1 MVRFEEKDDEEE
13 VNFFKSPFVTEGTP
27 VSGQELKN
35 DKERP
40 AIPAGGWLGRRHYNI
55 IRFSKWFIWGV
66 RFEADVF

>member
-13 VNFFKSPFVTEGTP
+13 VNFFKSPFVTEGMP

-35 DKERP
+35 DKECP
-40 AIPAGGWLGRRHYNI
+40 AIPAGGWLGCGHYNI
-55 IRFSKWFIWGV
+55 IWFSKWFIWGV

>member
-13 VNFFKSPFVTEGTP
+13 VKFFKSPFVTEGMP

-35 DKERP
+35 DKECP
-40 AIPAGGWLGRRHYNI
+40 AIPAGGWLGCGHYNI
-55 IRFSKWFIWGV
+55 IWFSKWFIWGV